1 MRAIYAA
8 DNMVHAYDLDMEIP
22 AIDVPENYGLHFGDE
37 KTLKTRRNSLLP
49 LEINTLPVERLTTT
63 TAADISLPASPTTK
77 VRKTS
82 LRTRPRSSSSP
93 PQGRMPLEST
103 FKRSTS
109 IVPTTGIVSPCT
121 SSPTPPG
128 TVALIFDATGQVL
141 LNSRPV
147 KLREFL
153 HDVIHEC
160 LRMAGRPENT
170 RTMERELGE
179 LITVT
184 TKANNGEI
192 IVTTIELSVAYEVPD
207 FIIGMHCILPTFIA
221 FANLSLSRRAC
232 PQKITLLCFP

>member
-22 AIDVPENYGLHFGDE
+22 DIDIPETYGLPLGDGGPM
-37 KTLKTRRNSLLP
+37 TRRNSLMP
-49 LEINTLPVERLTTT
+49 LKINTSPIERSTTT
-63 TAADISLPASPTTK
+63 TADISLPASPTK
-77 VRKTS
+77 VKKRT

-103 FKRSTS
+103 FKRSSS
-109 IVPTTGIVSPCT
+109 IVPTSGMVYPCT

-153 HDVIHEC
+153 HDVIHQC
-160 LRMAGRPENT
+160 LRMGGRPEST
-170 RTMERELGE
+170 RTVGLELGE
-179 LITVT
+179 IVTVT
-184 TKANNGEI
+184 TKGNDKEP
-192 IVTTIELSVAYEVPD
+192 VTTTIELSVAYEVPN
-207 FIIGMHCILPTFIA
+207 FII
-221 FANLSLSRRAC
+221 SKS
-232 PQKITLLCFP
+232 QFPIH